1 MPKVGGSSPSIRT
14 LFIYLNFYIM
24 EMYKQAARLGLRVPT
39 TKGLLSV
46 EQLWTLKLKDL
57 SDSLKLLKKNSTKT
71 SDSELDFLEE
81 VTTVDVVSELAFGI
95 MKDIYLTKR
104 EEAKQIKED
113 AEVKA
118 YNQKIIEIIARKQ
131 DQDLENKSLEEL
143 QALLKK

>member
-1 MPKVGGSSPSIRT
+1 
-14 LFIYLNFYIM
+14 M
-24 EMYKQAARLGLRVPT
+24 EMYKQAAILGLRIQT

-46 EQLWTLKLKDL
+46 DQLWTLKLKDL
-57 SDSLKLLKKNSTKT
+57 SDSLKALKKNSTKT

-81 VTTVDVVSELAFGI
+81 TTKIDVISELAFEI
-95 MKDIYLTKR
+95 MKDVYLTKR
-104 EEAKQIKED
+104 EEAKRVKED

>member
-1 MPKVGGSSPSIRT
+1 
-14 LFIYLNFYIM
+14 M
-24 EMYKQAARLGLRVPT
+24 EMYKQAAILGLRVQT

-46 EQLWTLKLKDL
+46 DQLWTLKLKDL
-57 SDSLKLLKKNSTKT
+57 SDSLKALKKNSTKT

-81 VTTVDVVSELAFGI
+81 TTKIDVISELAFEI
-95 MKDIYLTKR
+95 MKDVYLTKR
-104 EEAKQIKED
+104 EEAKRIKED

>member
-1 MPKVGGSSPSIRT
+1 
-14 LFIYLNFYIM
+14 M
-24 EMYKQAARLGLRVPT
+24 EMYKQAAILGLKIQT

-46 EQLWTLKLKDL
+46 DQLWTLKLKDL
-57 SDSLKLLKKNSTKT
+57 SDSLKALKKNSTKT

-81 VTTVDVVSELAFGI
+81 TTKVDVISELAFEI
-95 MKDIYLTKR
+95 MKDVYLTKR
-104 EEAKQIKED
+104 EEATRIKED

>member
-1 MPKVGGSSPSIRT
+1 
-14 LFIYLNFYIM
+14 M
-24 EMYKQAARLGLRVPT
+24 EMYKQAAILGLRVQT

-46 EQLWTLKLKDL
+46 DQLWTLKLKDL
-57 SDSLKLLKKNSTKT
+57 SDSLKALKKNSTET

-81 VTTVDVVSELAFGI
+81 TTKIDVISELAFEI
-95 MKDIYLTKR
+95 MKDVYLTKR
-104 EEAKQIKED
+104 EEAKRVKED

>member
-1 MPKVGGSSPSIRT
+1 
-14 LFIYLNFYIM
+14 M
-24 EMYKQAARLGLRVPT
+24 EMYKQAAILGLRVQT

-46 EQLWTLKLKDL
+46 DQLWTLKLKDL
-57 SDSLKLLKKNSTKT
+57 SDSLKALKKNSTKT

-81 VTTVDVVSELAFGI
+81 TTKIDVISELAFEI
-95 MKDIYLTKR
+95 MKDVYLTKR
-104 EEAKQIKED
+104 EEANRVKED

>member
-1 MPKVGGSSPSIRT
+1 MFCLEIEKALNGKWYSSQ
-14 LFIYLNFYIM
+14 Y
-24 EMYKQAARLGLRVPT
+24 
-39 TKGLLSV
+39 
-46 EQLWTLKLKDL
+46 
-57 SDSLKLLKKNSTKT
+57 SLKALKKNSTKT

-81 VTTVDVVSELAFGI
+81 TTKVDVISELAFEI
-95 MKDIYLTKR
+95 MKDVYLTKR
-104 EEAKQIKED
+104 EEATRIKED

>member
-1 MPKVGGSSPSIRT
+1 
-14 LFIYLNFYIM
+14 M
-24 EMYKQAARLGLRVPT
+24 EMYKQAAILGLRVQT

-46 EQLWTLKLKDL
+46 DQLWTLKLKDL
-57 SDSLKLLKKNSTKT
+57 SDSLKALKKNSTKT

-81 VTTVDVVSELAFGI
+81 TTKIDVISELAFEI
-95 MKDIYLTKR
+95 MKDVYLTKR
-104 EEAKQIKED
+104 EEATRIKED

>member
-1 MPKVGGSSPSIRT
+1 
-14 LFIYLNFYIM
+14 M
-24 EMYKQAARLGLRVPT
+24 EMYKQAAILGLRVQT

-46 EQLWTLKLKDL
+46 DQLWTLKLKDL
-57 SDSLKLLKKNSTKT
+57 SDSLKALKKNSTKT

-81 VTTVDVVSELAFGI
+81 TTKVDVISELAFEI
-95 MKDIYLTKR
+95 MKDVYLTKR
-104 EEAKQIKED
+104 EEATRVKED

>member
-1 MPKVGGSSPSIRT
+1 
-14 LFIYLNFYIM
+14 M
-24 EMYKQAARLGLRVPT
+24 EMYKQAAILGLRVQT

-46 EQLWTLKLKDL
+46 DQLWTLKLKDL
-57 SDSLKLLKKNSTKT
+57 SDSLKALKKNSTKT

-81 VTTVDVVSELAFGI
+81 TTKVDVISELAFEI
-95 MKDIYLTKR
+95 MKDVYLTKR
-104 EEAKQIKED
+104 EEANRVKED

>member
-1 MPKVGGSSPSIRT
+1 
-14 LFIYLNFYIM
+14 M
-24 EMYKQAARLGLRVPT
+24 EMYKQAAILGLRIQT

-46 EQLWTLKLKDL
+46 DQLWTLKLKDL
-57 SDSLKLLKKNSTKT
+57 SDSLKALKKNSTKT

-81 VTTVDVVSELAFGI
+81 TTKIDVISELAFEI
-95 MKDIYLTKR
+95 MKDVYLTKL
-104 EEAKQIKED
+104 EEAKRVKED

>member
-1 MPKVGGSSPSIRT
+1 
-14 LFIYLNFYIM
+14 M
-24 EMYKQAARLGLRVPT
+24 EMYKQAAILGLRVQT

-46 EQLWTLKLKDL
+46 DQLWTLKLKDL
-57 SDSLKLLKKNSTKT
+57 SDSLKALKKNSTKT

-81 VTTVDVVSELAFGI
+81 TTKIDVISELAFEI

-104 EEAKQIKED
+104 EEAKRVKED

>member
-1 MPKVGGSSPSIRT
+1 
-14 LFIYLNFYIM
+14 M
-24 EMYKQAARLGLRVPT
+24 EMYKQAAILGLRVQT

-46 EQLWTLKLKDL
+46 DQLWTLKLKDL
-57 SDSLKLLKKNSTKT
+57 SDSLKALKKNSTKT

-81 VTTVDVVSELAFGI
+81 TTKVDVISELAFEI
-95 MKDIYLTKR
+95 MKDVYLTKR
-104 EEAKQIKED
+104 EEATRIKED

>member
-1 MPKVGGSSPSIRT
+1 
-14 LFIYLNFYIM
+14 M
-24 EMYKQAARLGLRVPT
+24 EVYKQAAILGLRIQT

-46 EQLWTLKLKDL
+46 DQLWTLKLKDL
-57 SDSLKLLKKNSTKT
+57 SDSLKALKKNSTKT

-81 VTTVDVVSELAFGI
+81 TTKVDVVSELAFEI
-95 MKDIYLTKR
+95 MKDVYLTKR
-104 EEAKQIKED
+104 EEANRVKED
-113 AEVKA
+113 VEVKA

>member
-1 MPKVGGSSPSIRT
+1 
-14 LFIYLNFYIM
+14 M
-24 EMYKQAARLGLRVPT
+24 EMYKQAAILGLRVQT

-46 EQLWTLKLKDL
+46 DQLWTLKLKDL
-57 SDSLKLLKKNSTKT
+57 SDSLKALKKNSTKT

-81 VTTVDVVSELAFGI
+81 TTKIDVISELAFEI
-95 MKDIYLTKR
+95 MKDVYLTKR
-104 EEAKQIKED
+104 EEAKRVKED

>member
-1 MPKVGGSSPSIRT
+1 
-14 LFIYLNFYIM
+14 M
-24 EMYKQAARLGLRVPT
+24 EMYKQAAILGLRIQT

-46 EQLWTLKLKDL
+46 DQLWTLKLKDL
-57 SDSLKLLKKNSTKT
+57 SDSLKALKKNSTKT

-81 VTTVDVVSELAFGI
+81 TTKIDVISELAFEI
-95 MKDIYLTKR
+95 MKDVYLTKR
-104 EEAKQIKED
+104 EEAKRVKEN

>member
-1 MPKVGGSSPSIRT
+1 
-14 LFIYLNFYIM
+14 M
-24 EMYKQAARLGLRVPT
+24 EMYKQAAILGLRVQT

-46 EQLWTLKLKDL
+46 DQLWTLKLKDL
-57 SDSLKLLKKNSTKT
+57 ADSLKALKKNSTKT

-81 VTTVDVVSELAFGI
+81 PTKVNVISELAFEI
-95 MKDIYLTKR
+95 MKDVYLTKR
-104 EEAKQIKED
+104 EEANRVKED

>member
-1 MPKVGGSSPSIRT
+1 M
-14 LFIYLNFYIM
+14 
-24 EMYKQAARLGLRVPT
+24 
-39 TKGLLSV
+39 
-46 EQLWTLKLKDL
+46 KDL
-57 SDSLKLLKKNSTKT
+57 SDSLKALKKNSTKT

-81 VTTVDVVSELAFGI
+81 TTKVDVISELAFEI
-95 MKDIYLTKR
+95 MKDVYLTKR
-104 EEAKQIKED
+104 EEATRIKED

>member
-24 EMYKQAARLGLRVPT
+24 EMYKQAAILGLRVQT

-46 EQLWTLKLKDL
+46 DQLWTLKLKDL
-57 SDSLKLLKKNSTKT
+57 SDSLKALKKNSTKT

-81 VTTVDVVSELAFGI
+81 TTKIDVISELAFEI
-95 MKDIYLTKR
+95 MKDVYLTKR
-104 EEAKQIKED
+104 EEAKRVKED

>member
-1 MPKVGGSSPSIRT
+1 
-14 LFIYLNFYIM
+14 M
-24 EMYKQAARLGLRVPT
+24 EMYKQAAILGLRVQT

-57 SDSLKLLKKNSTKT
+57 SDSLKALKKNSTKT

-81 VTTVDVVSELAFGI
+81 TTEVNVISELAFEI
-95 MKDIYLTKR
+95 MKDVYLTKR
-104 EEAKQIKED
+104 EEAKRIKED
-113 AEVKA
+113 VEVKA
-118 YNQKIIEIIARKQ
+118 YNQKILEIIARKQ